1 MKKLMNAKTILTAF
15 LFAGLSVAAAQA
27 EETNVSFSGSYQGAQ
42 IIPNEMAIFCQISGE
57 DVYNDVSKIRPC
69 LNSIIAKMHNSD
81 AQAAKEG
88 KEDWERIRL
97 DQLNVVMGDAVAK
110 TAYDADYTKD
120 QNEIQEQGAKTQTE
134 HEDVAAIAYA
144 ITSLTDNV
152 SRLISLTAQNL
163 KYGAIEGLAL
173 VDPNVAGEVQED
185 ANAEGGTTVTSDVT
199 TAVTT
204 EPTPNVQT
212 QEEITAVVPTGND
225 ETEAN
230 GDDANASS
238 AASTSVVDAS
248 TPSASGESV
257 ESATPSSLEDVLG
270 TSEEGA
276 EDSREEGS
284 SGTRPSSD
292 DEELELIPVQVNTI
306 K

>member
-15 LFAGLSVAAAQA
+15 LFAGLNVAAAQA
-27 EETNVSFSGSYQGAQ
+27 EETDANYSGSYQGAQ
-42 IIPNEMAIFCQISGE
+42 IIPNEMAIFCKISGE

-81 AQAAKEG
+81 AQTAKEG

-120 QNEIQEQGAKTQTE
+120 KNDIQEQGSKTQTE

-163 KYGAIEGLAL
+163 KYGAIEGIAL
-173 VDPNVAGEVQED
+173 VDPTVAGEVQED
-185 ANAEGGTTVTSDVT
+185 AATEGGTTVKSNVET
-199 TAVTT
+199 TVTT
-204 EPTPNVQT
+204 EPASNVST
-212 QEEITAVVPTGND
+212 QEELTAVVPTGNAD
-225 ETEAN
+225 TEAS
-230 GDDANASS
+230 GDGSGASRTASANDMN
-238 AASTSVVDAS
+238 ASTS
-248 TPSASGESV
+248 SASGESAK
-257 ESATPSSLEDVLG
+257 SATPSSLEDVLN
-270 TSEEGA
+270 TNEEGTENPKA
-276 EDSREEGS
+276 ELSAPATTATENS
-284 SGTRPSSD
+284 
-292 DEELELIPVQVNTI
+292 N
-306 K
+306 